1 MMKILIHFLIYVVLS
16 IALGIPET
24 TAQLAIQSSA
34 QFRMQSNAVVSMDGL
49 VLTPSSSTTLSNV
62 NITKSSVPIS
72 LPQPGQ
78 QSIARVYNFSNTI
91 AFTGLIG
98 ILYQQNE
105 LNGLTENILTI
116 ATRNGSDA
124 VFSKAANGIVNTSD
138 NYVRATYA
146 SSVNLWQVTA
156 MANDGTLPVQLASF
170 EVFPEGSTALLRWTT
185 AMESNSSHFEIL
197 HSLNAKKWSTVDKVP
212 SKRESTTF
220 QEYHFIHHDPVKD
233 LNYYQ
238 LRMVDLSSESELG
251 PVKSVLLTEIP
262 ETRIY
267 PNPVS
272 DVLTIQDANWNQ
284 VKEVILLNHQGT
296 PVYRSNGN
304 PKSTIDVSHFTP
316 GSYSLRLVNANGS
329 DAVYKVILGK

>member
-1 MMKILIHFLIYVVLS
+1 MMKILIHFQIYVVLS

-34 QFRMQSNAVVSMDGL
+34 QFRMQSNAVVSFDGL
-49 VLTPSSSTTLSNV
+49 VLTPSSSTTLSNI

-124 VFSKAANGIVNTSD
+124 VFSKAANGINTSD
-138 NYVRATYA
+138 NYVGATYA

-220 QEYHFIHHDPVKD
+220 QEYHFIHHDSVKD
-233 LNYYQ
+233 LNHYQ
-238 LRMVDLSSESELG
+238 LRLVDLSAKSEIES
-251 PVKSVLLTEIP
+251 VNRVLLTETP
-262 ETRIY
+262 EPPIY

-272 DVLTIQDANWNQ
+272 DVLTIQDPNWNQ